1 MPRKQKWLRRD
12 THGRTLRASAP
23 QSLIGGE
30 KRPIAPIWIA
40 GGKERGT
47 ATIGAIGQKKRL
59 GD

>member
-12 THGRTLRASAP
+12 RHGRTLRASAP

-30 KRPIAPIWIA
+30 
-40 GGKERGT
+40 ERGT
-47 ATIGAIGQKKRL
+47 ATIGAIDEKKRL